1 MSIETEAAKAL
12 ESTVTNVAYGGG
24 GVAVIMGIWLGTI
37 QNKLRS
43 VTTLWTKFDNHVE
56 KVATN
61 REKDAREY
69 ATQLQVERAVSRLEK
84 AMNDLGLKID
94 KVLEK
99 RDCE

>member
-1 MSIETEAAKAL
+1 MSVEIEAAKTL
-12 ESTVTNVAYGGG
+12 ETTISNVAYGGG
-24 GVAVIMGIWLGTI
+24 GAAVILGIWLGVI

-43 VTTLWTKFDNHVE
+43 VSTLWGKFDKHVE

-69 ATQLQVERAVSRLEK
+69 ATQRQVERAVSRLEK